1 MDADFGRARRFGRD
15 HREVLTCPV
24 TTGLLASCQSI
35 GSNSYHFLQAD
46 FPVLIRTMRIWT
58 TSGSPTIRE
67 LPEKH
72 QTLVV
77 IHFELGLVN
86 VHRSELNLLT

>member
-1 MDADFGRARRFGRD
+1 MKGVKRGDR
-15 HREVLTCPV
+15 
-24 TTGLLASCQSI
+24 
-35 GSNSYHFLQAD
+35 FLQAD
-46 FPVLIRTMRIWT
+46 FPVLICTMRIWI

-86 VHRSELNLLT
+86 VHRSELNLLPEGGKYGLRLRQSRYPPSQLAVSQHPLI